1 MKLQSVC
8 LRPAP
13 PCTSE
18 FTLNLL
24 MQFRFRVE
32 QELLGIFI
40 CKVSACNALAPFT
53 PGIKMFK
60 GLSQMTPK
68 RHHLRMLT
76 FNAHTV
82 MLKCASKAAQP
93 AYILYMPLALFL
105 KHLKLIAVSEN
116 LCMGIFTCKP
126 VRFICS
132 FKKG

>member
-60 GLSQMTPK
+60 GLSQMTPMICWVK
-68 RHHLRMLT
+68 
-76 FNAHTV
+76 
-82 MLKCASKAAQP
+82 ASKNTP
-93 AYILYMPLALFL
+93 T
-105 KHLKLIAVSEN
+105 HKLRGGSDRNPMA
-116 LCMGIFTCKP
+116 GPFTSHFSQSSSPSSSSVQRNFTTDYC
-126 VRFICS
+126 VLLIS
-132 FKKG
+132 A